1 MRFNPLVLFP
11 FFLTL
16 LFFCSNAFAANR
28 VVVLR
33 NTAPR
38 LAEELVRELE
48 ASGFEAEIIDDT
60 PDDALEEIAG
70 RNNASAAIRLN
81 LKGKRVEVWVAD
93 RITGKIV
100 ARTVEL
106 NPGGEP
112 ENSIVVLAAVEL
124 LRASLMEIYSPQ
136 KPEEGDVPIAE
147 ETRSFA
153 RPVPVKPADN
163 KISAGFF
170 SLGFGG
176 GFIGKADGI
185 GAHGA
190 ATFTLQLAGR
200 FQFGFLGHFTFFPH
214 SVSAEEGATYLY
226 PILAGLHTIVLMRS
240 PSKRFRPFA
249 GLGMGTLIFLS
260 RGKAAEGIVLENS
273 VLRER
278 RQTAIVPVPFAKCG
292 LLLRL
297 NRHLLLRI
305 DITLGVPTALTRI
318 EIADNAVARIGRPVI
333 LSSLMLDI
341 AIW

>member
-1 MRFNPLVLFP
+1 MRFNPLVLFL
-11 FFLTL
+11 FFLTSL
-16 LFFCSNAFAANR
+16 LFCSNALAANR
-28 VVVLR
+28 VVILR
-33 NTAPR
+33 NTAPN

-60 PDDALEEIAG
+60 PDDALEDIAG

-136 KPEEGDVPIAE
+136 KPEGEVPIAK

-153 RPVPVKPADN
+153 KPVPVEPADD

-176 GFIGKADGI
+176 GFVGKADGI

-200 FQFGFLGHFTFFPH
+200 FQFGVLGHFTFFPH
-214 SVSAEEGATYLY
+214 SVSAKEGATYLY

-240 PSKRFRPFA
+240 PSRRFRPFA

-260 RGKAAEGIVLENS
+260 RGKAADDIVLEDS

-292 LLLRL
+292 MLLRL

-305 DITLGVPTALTRI
+305 DIAVGVPTALTRI

-333 LSSLMLDI
+333 LSSLLLDI